1 MSKILRIDL
10 QGSFN
15 DSVYD
20 NTEEL
25 RLQLIDFHSSDYD
38 DCRHE
43 EAEDYKPIQEFTLE
57 NILNYGDWDYKIIT
71 DKEAKEIE
79 DEEEEKMEKEVSYLW
94 IKLIWMN

>member
-15 DSVYD
+15 ESVYD

-38 DCRHE
+38 DYGHE
-43 EAEDYKPIQEFTLE
+43 EAENYKPIQEFTLE
-57 NILNYGDWDYKIIT
+57 DILNYGDWSYKIIT
-71 DKEAKEIE
+71 DKEAKKIC
-79 DEEEEKMEKEVSYLW
+79 DTCVPEKVLNENRGVV
-94 IKLIWMN
+94 